1 MSQKRVTKQAVIRF
15 AWKYLLIFIG
25 SGLLALGDAAFLVPF
40 NLVTGG
46 VVSIGIIIQHYVGSS
61 FQVTDIVTW
70 VVQIAMAI
78 VSFFFV
84 GKRFTIRTAVSV
96 LLYPLLFTLMLRVPV
111 VNGQQSIGDAVAN
124 LLRDGTGQETVA
136 ADILAAVF
144 GGACIG
150 GGVGICYLAGGSTG
164 GLDVIS
170 VILYR
175 KARIKESVS
184 SFVLDATI
192 LLVGFA
198 CIQNLVQALIGIV
211 SALICALMVQ
221 YLYVRSNGYVIAD
234 IISDKTSEIKAYVEQ
249 VMDRTTTLISAVG
262 GYTGEKRTILRV
274 ALERKELLAFRTYV
288 AEVDPKAF
296 CTLTEATMI
305 RGEGFQPLIPSRIS
319 KITNEDPKIKND
331 EEKHG

>member
-46 VVSIGIIIQHYVGSS
+46 VVSIGIILQHYVGSA

-70 VVQIAMAI
+70 VVQIAMMV
-78 VSFFFV
+78 VSFFFL
-84 GKRFTIRTAVSV
+84 GKKFTIRTAVSV
-96 LLYPLLFTLMLRVPV
+96 LLYPLLFSFMLRVPLID
-111 VNGQQSIGDAVAN
+111 GKSIGDAIAN
-124 LLRDGTGQETVA
+124 LLREGTGQETLA

-144 GGACIG
+144 GGACVG
-150 GGVGICYLAGGSTG
+150 GGVGVCYLAGGSTG

-184 SFVLDATI
+184 SFVIDASI
-192 LLVGFA
+192 LLVGFV
-198 CIQNLVQALIGIV
+198 CMQNLVQALIGIV

-234 IISDKTSEIKAYVEQ
+234 IISDKTNEIKAYVEQ

-305 RGEGFQPLIPSRIS
+305 RGEGFQPLTPSRIS
-319 KITNEDPKIKND
+319 KITNEDPEIKND